1 MGVMETT
8 PTALALLVLRNL
20 VAPAFIYADKSLVN
34 LGEKYKLLEF
44 IRYLFRTGFLFFLR
58 LLPSF
63 LASFN
68 PIPDHNHLL
77 KSPKTETYAVLTRR
91 SGGADSG
98 IARALIQILSLIN
111 DIPVS
116 SRKYEVI
123 RSLAEK
129 IIEENQ
135 SGDAEALRLV
145 NRTSLSAAFERTLS
159 QLEASML
166 ELGYEPDVN
175 WQVQNQLNRVLRAVR
190 SLKDGTL
197 GAFGGRTREGME
209 RLEEKLA
216 AELLWLSQKLA
227 ACGCGEEAVCRW
239 ASASNLA
246 YFALSAE
253 PRLQGSL
260 LKIAA
265 CNGTDVPVLSTS
277 ERAELEKIL
286 EELIETL
293 DQEEELEQVLS
304 LWLQHFTYSP
314 SSDWPNLQPAYDRW
328 CTNARKLLILQ

>member
-44 IRYLFRTGFLFFLR
+44 IR
-58 LLPSF
+58 
-63 LASFN
+63 
-68 PIPDHNHLL
+68 
-77 KSPKTETYAVLTRR
+77 
-91 SGGADSG
+91 
-98 IARALIQILSLIN
+98 
-111 DIPVS
+111 
-116 SRKYEVI
+116 KYEVV

-293 DQEEELEQVLS
+293 DRKRSRSKCCLCGYNTS
-304 LWLQHFTYSP
+304 LIPL
-314 SSDWPNLQPAYDRW
+314 
-328 CTNARKLLILQ
+328 LLIGLISNQLMIAGALMPVSS

>member
-44 IRYLFRTGFLFFLR
+44 IRYLFITGFLFFLR

-77 KSPKTETYAVLTRR
+77 KSPKTETYAVHTRR

-116 SRKYEVI
+116 SRKYEVV

-159 QLEASML
+159 QLEASMM

-260 LKIAA
+260 LKIA
-265 CNGTDVPVLSTS
+265 GRL
-277 ERAELEKIL
+277 R
-286 EELIETL
+286 
-293 DQEEELEQVLS
+293 
-304 LWLQHFTYSP
+304 
-314 SSDWPNLQPAYDRW
+314 
-328 CTNARKLLILQ
+328 